1 MLCTQ
6 KTEMMKTERVQNSI
20 NNLLASKERITAAI
34 DGPCASGKTT
44 LAKKL
49 SDIFDANVFHMD
61 DFFLRPEQRT
71 KERLSV
77 PGGNVDYERF
87 YDEVLSKLCDN
98 KPFSY
103 RPFCCKTMTLLKP
116 VLVKPKR
123 LNIVEGSYSM
133 HEALRGFYDLTV
145 FLDISPLEQK
155 ERILKRNPQNA
166 DMFFTKWIP
175 LENMYFEECKIKEK
189 CKIK

>member
-1 MLCTQ
+1 
-6 KTEMMKTERVQNSI
+6 MKMERVQKAI
-20 NNLLASKERITAAI
+20 NDLLENKEKIIVAI

-44 LAKKL
+44 LAQKL
-49 SDIFDANVFHMD
+49 SDILDANVFHTD

-145 FLDISPLEQK
+145 FLDISPL
-155 ERILKRNPQNA
+155 
-166 DMFFTKWIP
+166 
-175 LENMYFEECKIKEK
+175 
-189 CKIK
+189 